1 ASMHI
6 KGRETFLCIY
16 CVLLLSQVS
25 LSCRPGTLQKCL
37 AAPFVPGHNLVGE
50 GFDVV
55 TLQHK
60 GAYVSDMQTFLT
72 PSNSCTLC
80 ENRHMGSQ
88 LQKVPLSVLDW
99 RAFSRCNLDISSAVF
114 TSIGALLESSKNVIE
129 NDWKADLD
137 LVSLV
142 QLQLAGSK
150 SSESGFATSRV
161 KVDKTYFSSHEL
173 SCTYYRSG
181 LIAVNCYALP
191 VIYDDLLFRSF
202 IDIYGTHYIRQVTL
216 GGKYKRVTSIRTCLT
231 TLNSVSTSEVKDCLN
246 VGLKVGLGIVDAS
259 SSGKKCENILLN
271 RDSMT
276 GFSEGYMNHM
286 TKVSGGNGW
295 LGEISLTR
303 NNSDGFYTWIGSLKN
318 TPDIISYSLEP
329 LHYLVKDAAVKRNL
343 QTAIERYIMEN
354 GQPKNQ
360 PSPGCGW
367 NKPNISPNC
376 CPLSARRGVL
386 GVTVI
391 RAWGLKGD
399 PVGRTEGYVKLWYDG
414 NYRQTH
420 WIRSNSP
427 WWNLH
432 YDFGNVYTGHHLKLE
447 VWDKDVQH
455 DDHLGGCWV
464 SLRRGFHKHSCG
476 LKHGGVEISFNLQ
489 CDPHL
494 TGSFCDIYWP
504 YP

>member
-1 ASMHI
+1 
-6 KGRETFLCIY
+6 
-16 CVLLLSQVS
+16 
-25 LSCRPGTLQKCL
+25 
-37 AAPFVPGHNLVGE
+37 
-50 GFDVV
+50 
-55 TLQHK
+55 
-60 GAYVSDMQTFLT
+60 
-72 PSNSCTLC
+72 
-80 ENRHMGSQ
+80 MGSQ

-114 TSIGALLESSKNVIE
+114 TSTGALLESSKNVIE

-173 SCTYYRSG
+173 SCTYYSCRVSHPTP
-181 LIAVNCYALP
+181 LSSEFHQHLLSLP
-191 VIYDDLLFRSF
+191 NSSTADAMQQYRSF

-329 LHYLVKDAAVKRNL
+329 LHYLVKDADVKRNL
-343 QTAIERYIMEN
+343 QTAIERYIVEN
-354 GQPKNQ
+354 GQPKK
-360 PSPGCGW
+360 SA
-367 NKPNISPNC
+367 IS
-376 CPLSARRGVL
+376 RV
-386 GVTVI
+386 
-391 RAWGLKGD
+391 W
-399 PVGRTEGYVKLWYDG
+399 
-414 NYRQTH
+414 
-420 WIRSNSP
+420 
-427 WWNLH
+427 
-432 YDFGNVYTGHHLKLE
+432 LE
-447 VWDKDVQH
+447 
-455 DDHLGGCWV
+455 
-464 SLRRGFHKHSCG
+464 
-476 LKHGGVEISFNLQ
+476 
-489 CDPHL
+489 
-494 TGSFCDIYWP
+494 
-504 YP
+504 